1 VGPSRAGGPC
11 REHYGI
17 TRARKR
23 IPIQDI
29 ATWLETYWRN
39 KSNDYEFGVWC
50 NFDVI
55 LHHSNY
61 LDGCHMPRQ
70 SISLTDP
77 SSEWLKLK
85 VEIEGEY
92 RSNSEA
98 VNDLIRKAREI
109 EDIRARLIQAEQS
122 GFTEQSRDEIRAE
135 IRKEMRRNG
144 EL

>member
-1 VGPSRAGGPC
+1 MIRQ
-11 REHYGI
+11 Y
-17 TRARKR
+17 
-23 IPIQDI
+23 
-29 ATWLETYWRN
+29 
-39 KSNDYEFGVWC
+39 GVWC
-50 NFDVI
+50 NYDVI
-55 LHHSNY
+55 LHHADY
-61 LDGCHMPRQ
+61 LERWIMPRQ
-70 SISLTDP
+70 SISLTGP

-109 EDIRARLIQAEQS
+109 EGIRARLIQAEQS

-135 IRKEMRRNG
+135 IREEMRRDG